1 LLTKSALFTI
11 TLYVFRKLQRL
22 ANIAIQGIIIGVT
35 YTPNFH
41 PAMGITPITHTVV
54 QQIDNVAN
62 NPIMM
67 FIVVK
72 VMIGNANVLTRI
84 NESIS

>member
-1 LLTKSALFTI
+1 MS
-11 TLYVFRKLQRL
+11 LYKYVLQ
-22 ANIAIQGIIIGVT
+22 IIH
-35 YTPNFH
+35 TPNFH

-67 FIVVK
+67 FIVAK
-72 VMIGNANVLTRI
+72 VMIGTHCRVEIRSMYYLQNIFV
-84 NESIS
+84 

>member
-1 LLTKSALFTI
+1 M
-11 TLYVFRKLQRL
+11 V
-22 ANIAIQGIIIGVT
+22 
-35 YTPNFH
+35 FH

-67 FIVVK
+67 FIVAK
-72 VMIGNANVLTRI
+72 EMIGNANVTPI
-84 NESIS
+84 IIP

>member
-1 LLTKSALFTI
+1 MYPVYTI
-11 TLYVFRKLQRL
+11 SFAR
-22 ANIAIQGIIIGVT
+22 
-35 YTPNFH
+35 
-41 PAMGITPITHTVV
+41 GITPATHTVV

-72 VMIGNANVLTRI
+72 VMIGNANVTPI
-84 NESIS
+84 IIPMSIRGLVSVS